1 MAAHIVK
8 PELLAQEIGQRAS
21 VNELAAVIQQP
32 GDIRNG
38 RRLRQRPLDLVLR
51 VHAASMRCARSIV
64 QLYLRVKGR
73 ASRLARLYHG
83 DDDRPA
89 SLSELLPDN
98 LTLLMALLDAAAD
111 QDNWADE
118 VDRRVSHHTWAVKQ
132 TVGWVEARP
141 PEEHALLID
150 SMLDDLGKEME
161 GMGAQNEEDDTLTD
175 PYSGWPGRRI
185 LTTVLAELSERL
197 TYRAFRS
204 EERRVGKECRSRWS
218 PY

>member
-1 MAAHIVK
+1 MRRAAACV
-8 PELLAQEIGQRAS
+8 
-21 VNELAAVIQQP
+21 
-32 GDIRNG
+32 
-38 RRLRQRPLDLVLR
+38 
-51 VHAASMRCARSIV
+51 
-64 QLYLRVKGR
+64 
-73 ASRLARLYHG
+73 LARLYHG

-118 VDRRVSHHTWAVKQ
+118 VDRRVSHHAWAVKQ
-132 TVGWVEARP
+132 TVGWAEARP

-150 SMLDDLGKEME
+150 SMLDDLGKEMV
-161 GMGAQNEEDDTLTD
+161 GMGAQKKEDDTLTD

-197 TYRAFRS
+197 TYRAFTRTRALAEVVALFVRAANDPDS
-204 EERRVGKECRSRWS
+204 
-218 PY
+218 

>member
-1 MAAHIVK
+1 MLILPLKSAKVG
-8 PELLAQEIGQRAS
+8 LA
-21 VNELAAVIQQP
+21 
-32 GDIRNG
+32 
-38 RRLRQRPLDLVLR
+38 
-51 VHAASMRCARSIV
+51 
-64 QLYLRVKGR
+64 
-73 ASRLARLYHG
+73 RLARLYHG

-118 VDRRVSHHTWAVKQ
+118 VDRRVSHHAWAVKQ

-197 TYRAFRS
+197 TYRAFTPTRALAEVVALFVRAANDPDS
-204 EERRVGKECRSRWS
+204 
-218 PY
+218 